1 MSLQSLSNPTRI
13 LVVES
18 ESETANSLVAVLEGF
33 GFKVELAGNAL
44 SALMSLENF
53 APQLVLLGTYLSDMP
68 GYELTAILRAAPQY
82 SAQFRGLG
90 LLFVAD
96 RHKIVRHRFSG
107 APEVPL
113 SQYIFKPIDGDE
125 VRDKI
130 ARELVRTGAVPSV
143 ADASKAGEED
153 KGSGRERVGLA

>member
-1 MSLQSLSNPTRI
+1 MSPQSTSFPTRV

-33 GFKVELAGNAL
+33 GFQVELAGNAV
-44 SALMSLENF
+44 SALLLLENF
-53 APQLVLLGTYLSDMP
+53 EPQVVLLGTYLSDMP

-82 SAQFRGLG
+82 SAKFRGLG

-107 APEVPL
+107 APEIPL
-113 SQYIFKPIDGDE
+113 TQYIFKPIDGDE
-125 VRDKI
+125 VQNKI
-130 ARELVRTGAVPSV
+130 ARELA
-143 ADASKAGEED
+143 K
-153 KGSGRERVGLA
+153 L

>member
-1 MSLQSLSNPTRI
+1 MSPDSNLSSLTRV

-18 ESETANSLVAVLEGF
+18 EAATANALVAVLEGL
-33 GFKVELAGNAL
+33 GYEVQLASNAD
-44 SALMSLENF
+44 SALMFLDNF
-53 APQLVLLGTYLSDMP
+53 EPQIVLLGTYLSDMP
-68 GYELTAILRAAPQY
+68 GYELTAILRSAPQY
-82 SAQFRGLG
+82 SARYRGLG

-125 VRDKI
+125 VQDKI
-130 ARELVRTGAVPSV
+130 ARELSKKRGDVLKENEGEMTG
-143 ADASKAGEED
+143 
-153 KGSGRERVGLA
+153 

>member
-1 MSLQSLSNPTRI
+1 MAPESTSLPARV

-18 ESETANSLVAVLEGF
+18 DSETANSLVAVLEGF
-33 GFKVELAGNAL
+33 GYEVELAGNAMAAMI
-44 SALMSLENF
+44 ALDDF

-68 GYELTAILRAAPQY
+68 GYELSAILRGAPQY
-82 SAQFRGLG
+82 SARFRGIG

-113 SQYIFKPIDGDE
+113 TQYIFKPIDGDE

-130 ARELVRTGAVPSV
+130 ARELAKHTG
-143 ADASKAGEED
+143 
-153 KGSGRERVGLA
+153 

>member
-1 MSLQSLSNPTRI
+1 MSPAPTTAATRI

-18 ESETANSLVAVLEGF
+18 DAETANSLVAILEGF
-33 GFKVELAGNAL
+33 GFGVELAGNAM
-44 SALMSLENF
+44 SAIVALDDF

-68 GYELTAILRAAPQY
+68 GYELSAILRGAPQY
-82 SAQFRGLG
+82 SAMFRGIG

-96 RHKIVRHRFSG
+96 RLKIVRHRFSG

-113 SQYIFKPIDGDE
+113 TQYIFKPIDGDE

-130 ARELVRTGAVPSV
+130 ARELAKFGT
-143 ADASKAGEED
+143 
-153 KGSGRERVGLA
+153 